1 MRTTRKSEQLNIRVS
16 SAQKTR
22 LAEAAMLQNII
33 VSQFVLN
40 KSLDAAEQVI
50 AEQRLIRASK
60 PEYDWLM
67 AQLDEPPR
75 DIPALRKLL
84 NEPSIFES

>member
-1 MRTTRKSEQLNIRVS
+1 MQTAMKSRLNIGVS
-16 SAQKTR
+16 SAQKAK
-22 LAEAAMLQNII
+22 LAEAAMLQNIK

-40 KSLDAAEQVI
+40 SSLDAAEQVI
-50 AEQRLIRASK
+50 AEQGIIRESK

-67 AQLDEPPR
+67 AELDKPPC